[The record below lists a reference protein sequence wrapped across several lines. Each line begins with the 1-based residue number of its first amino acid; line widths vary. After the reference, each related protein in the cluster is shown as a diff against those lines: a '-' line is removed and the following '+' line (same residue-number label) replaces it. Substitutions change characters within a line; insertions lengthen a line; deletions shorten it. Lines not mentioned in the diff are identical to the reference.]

1 MSEAEPRVYTKEER
15 RDIMN
20 RMQAGDMT
28 VSNKE
33 VADLSLIHISEPTRR
48 RGIWD
53 AVVGV

>member
-1 MSEAEPRVYTKEER
+1 MSEAELRVYTKEER

-33 VADLSLIHISEPTRR
+33 VADAFRIDASAVSYTHLTLPTKR
-48 RGIWD
+48 I
-53 AVVGV
+53 V